1 MRSVDLKKEIVFS
14 AGKHNDKQV
23 IWCKFP
29 KNDVLLFALKKQY
42 PFCRW
47 SNTNKCWY
55 VTDSVEIRK
64 QVGLPLK
71 EPSENLLHKI
81 HPINQPALQQ
91 MENQLKLKAYS
102 VNTAKVYLGEFSQL
116 LVILKNHPVN
126 TLTPDRLK
134 SYLLYCVNELKLSE
148 AHLHS
153 RLNALKFYFEQVLL
167 KEKFFIEIPR
177 PKSKSTLPK
186 VLSTK
191 DIQKLFDVTTN
202 PKHKLMLQ
210 LCYGMGL
217 RVSEIV
223 KLKITDIDS
232 KRMQVLIENSK
243 GKSDRYVN
251 LPESVLTLLRSY
263 YKAYQPKHFLFE
275 GQYGG
280 EYSIRSVQAVFKNG
294 MRLAKI
300 NKPVGI
306 HSLRHSY
313 ATHLLE
319 YGTDMAFIQ
328 KLLGHSDMKT
338 TMIYAK
344 VGKKEIQKVKS
355 PLDQM

>member
-1 MRSVDLKKEIVFS
+1 MRSIDFKKEITFS
-14 AGKHNDKQV
+14 AGKYNNKPI

-29 KNDVLLFALKKQY
+29 KNDALLFALKKQY

-47 SNTNKCWY
+47 SKTNKCWY
-55 VTDSVEIRK
+55 ITDTAEIRK
-64 QVGLPLK
+64 QVGLILK
-71 EPSENLLHKI
+71 EPTENLLHKI
-81 HPINQPALQQ
+81 QPINQVALQK
-91 MENQLKLKAYS
+91 MENELKLKAYS
-102 VNTAKVYLGEFSQL
+102 TNTAKVYLGEFSQL
-116 LVILKNHPVN
+116 LILLKNHPVD
-126 TLTPDRLK
+126 TLTPERLK
-134 SYLLYCVNELKLSE
+134 SYMLYCVNELKLSE
-148 AHLHS
+148 THIHS
-153 RLNALKFYFEQVLL
+153 RLNALKFYFEQVLH
-167 KEKFFIEIPR
+167 KEKFFIDIPR

-191 DIQKLFDVTTN
+191 DIKKLFDVTTN

-217 RVSEIV
+217 RVSEVV
-223 KLKITDIDS
+223 KLKITDVDS

-251 LPESVLTLLRSY
+251 LPESVLVLLRTY
-263 YKAYQPKHFLFE
+263 YKVYKPKHFLFE

-280 EYSIRSVQAVFKNG
+280 QYSIRSVQAVFKNG

-313 ATHLLE
+313 AAHLLE

-338 TMIYAK
+338 TMVYAK

>member
-1 MRSVDLKKEIVFS
+1 MRSPDLINKIEFS
-14 AGKHNDKQV
+14 PGKHKDKAV
-23 IWCKFP
+23 VWCKFP
-29 KNDVLLFALKKQY
+29 KNDTLLSALKKQY

-55 VTDSVEIRK
+55 ITDNPEIRK
-64 QVGLPLK
+64 QLEIPLK
-71 EPSENLLHKI
+71 DSSENLLHKI
-81 HPINQPALQQ
+81 QPINQLALQK

-102 VNTAKVYLGEFSQL
+102 ANTIKVYLGEFSQL
-116 LVILKNHPVN
+116 LILLKNQPVDN
-126 TLTPDRLK
+126 LSPERLK

-148 AHLHS
+148 THVQS
-153 RLNALKFYFEQVLL
+153 RLNALKFYFEQVLF

-177 PKSKSTLPK
+177 PKSKSKLPK

-191 DIQKLFDVTTN
+191 DIQKLFDVTVN

-223 KLKITDIDS
+223 KLKLSDIDS
-232 KRMQVLIENSK
+232 KRMQVLIENAK

-251 LPESVLTLLRSY
+251 LPESVSVLLRNY
-263 YKAYQPKHFLFE
+263 YKTYKPTSYLFE

-280 EYSIRSVQAVFKNG
+280 QYSIRSVQAVFKNA

-319 YGTDMAFIQ
+319 YGTDMVFIQ
-328 KLLGHSDMKT
+328 KLLGHRDMKT
-338 TMIYAK
+338 TMIYAQ

>member
-1 MRSVDLKKEIVFS
+1 MRSIDLKTEISFS
-14 AGKHNDKQV
+14 AGKHKDKHV

-29 KNDVLLFALKKQY
+29 KNEALLRALKKQY
-42 PFCRW
+42 PFCHW

-55 VTDSVEIRK
+55 ITDSQEIRK
-64 QVGLPLK
+64 QVGLTLK
-71 EPSENLLHKI
+71 APSESLILKI
-81 HPINQPALQQ
+81 HPINQAALQN
-91 MENQLKLKAYS
+91 MENVLKLKAYS
-102 VNTAKVYLGEFSQL
+102 TNTQKVYLGEFSQL
-116 LVILKNHPVN
+116 LTLLKNHPVDS
-126 TLTPDRLK
+126 LTPERLK
-134 SYLLYCVNELKLSE
+134 SYMLYCTNELKLSE
-148 AHLHS
+148 THLHS
-153 RLNALKFYFEQVLL
+153 RLNALKFYFEQVLR
-167 KEKFFIEIPR
+167 KEKFFIDIPR
-177 PKSKSTLPK
+177 PKSKSSLPK

-202 PKHKLMLQ
+202 IKHKLMLQ

-217 RVSEIV
+217 RVSEVV

-232 KRMQVLIENSK
+232 KSMQVRIENSK

-251 LPESVLTLLRSY
+251 LPESVLRLLRNY
-263 YKAYQPKHFLFE
+263 YKAYKPKHFLFE

-280 EYSIRSVQAVFKNG
+280 EYSIRSVQAVFKSA

-313 ATHLLE
+313 GTHLLE
-319 YGTDMAFIQ
+319 YGTDMVFIQ
-328 KLLGHSDMKT
+328 KLLGHRDMKT

-344 VGKKEIQKVKS
+344 VGKKKYKR
-355 PLDQM
+355 

>member
-1 MRSVDLKKEIVFS
+1 MRSVDFKKEIIFS
-14 AGKHNDKQV
+14 TGKHNNKQI

-29 KNDVLLFALKKQY
+29 KNEALLFDLKKQY

-55 VTDSVEIRK
+55 ITDSVEIRK
-64 QVGLPLK
+64 QVGLSLK
-71 EPSENLLHKI
+71 DPAEQLSPKV
-81 HPINQPALQQ
+81 HPV
-91 MENQLKLKAYS
+91 NQLAMQNMANQIKLKAYS
-102 VNTAKVYLGEFSQL
+102 ANTAKVYLGEFSQL
-116 LVILKNHPVN
+116 LIILKHHPVN
-126 TLTPDRLK
+126 ELSPERLK

-153 RLNALKFYFEQVLL
+153 RINALKFYFEQVLY
-167 KEKFFIEIPR
+167 KEKFFFEIPR
-177 PKSKSTLPK
+177 PKSKSKLPK
-186 VLSTK
+186 VLDTK

-232 KRMQVLIENSK
+232 KRMQVLIENAK

-251 LPESVLTLLRSY
+251 LPESVLTSLRNY
-263 YKAYQPKHFLFE
+263 YKTYKPKYFLFE

-344 VGKKEIQKVKS
+344 VGKKKYKR
-355 PLDQM
+355 

>member
-1 MRSVDLKKEIVFS
+1 M
-14 AGKHNDKQV
+14 AGKHKDKKV
-23 IWCKFP
+23 IWRQFP
-29 KNDVLLFALKKQY
+29 KNDIVLAALKKQY

-47 SNTNKCWY
+47 SNTNKCWHI
-55 VTDSVEIRK
+55 TDSTEIRK
-64 QVGLPLK
+64 QIGLRLK

-81 HPINQPALQQ
+81 QPINQLALQK

-102 VNTAKVYLGEFSQL
+102 ANTIKIYLGEFSQL
-116 LVILKNHPVN
+116 LILLKNHPVDA
-126 TLTPDRLK
+126 LSPDRLK
-134 SYLLYCVNELKLSE
+134 SYLLYCVSELKLSE
-148 AHLHS
+148 THVHS

-167 KEKFFIEIPR
+167 KENFFIEIPR
-177 PKSKSTLPK
+177 PKSKSKLPK
-186 VLSTK
+186 VLCTK
-191 DIQKLFDVTTN
+191 DIQKLFDVTIN

-217 RVSEIV
+217 RVSEIT

-251 LPESVLTLLRSY
+251 LPGSVLALLRSY
-263 YKAYQPKHFLFE
+263 YKAYKPKHFLFE

-280 EYSIRSVQAVFKNG
+280 EYSARSVQAVFKNG

-306 HSLRHSY
+306 HSLRYSY

-319 YGTDMAFIQ
+319 YSTDMAFIQ
-328 KLLGHSDMKT
+328 KLLGHSDIKT
-338 TMIYAK
+338 TLIYAQ
-344 VGKKEIQKVKS
+344 VGKTEIQKIKS
-355 PLDQM
+355 PLDNM

>member
-1 MRSVDLKKEIVFS
+1 MRNVDLKKEVVFS
-14 AGKHNDKQV
+14 AGKHNDKAV
-23 IWCKFP
+23 IWCNFP
-29 KNDVLLFALKKQY
+29 KNDALLFVLKKQY

-47 SNTNKCWY
+47 SNSNKCWY
-55 VTDSVEIRK
+55 ITDSAEIRK
-64 QVGLPLK
+64 QVGLAPK

-81 HPINQPALQQ
+81 QPINQLAMQN
-91 MENQLKLKAYS
+91 MANQLKLKAYS
-102 VNTAKVYLGEFSQL
+102 ANTTKVYLGEFSQL
-116 LVILKNHPVN
+116 LTIIKHHSVN
-126 TLTPDRLK
+126 ELSPERLK

-153 RLNALKFYFEQVLL
+153 RINALKFYFEQVLH
-167 KEKFFIEIPR
+167 KEKFFFEIPR

-186 VLSTK
+186 VLDTK
-191 DIQKLFDVTTN
+191 DIKKLFDVTIN

-251 LPESVLTLLRSY
+251 LPETVLPLLRTY
-263 YKAYQPKHFLFE
+263 YKAYKPKHFLFE

>member
-1 MRSVDLKKEIVFS
+1 MRNIEIKKEIVFS
-14 AGKHNDKQV
+14 AGKHYNNKV

-29 KNDVLLFALKKQY
+29 KNDLVLSELKRQY
-42 PFCRW
+42 AFCRW
-47 SNTNKCWY
+47 SSTNKCWY
-55 VTDSVEIRK
+55 ISDSIEIRK
-64 QVGLPLK
+64 QVGLQL
-71 EPSENLLHKI
+71 ENPSEIILQKI
-81 HPINQPALQQ
+81 HTVNQAALQN

-102 VNTAKVYLGEFSQL
+102 ANTLKVYLGEFSQL
-116 LVILKNHPVN
+116 LILIKHHPVDS
-126 TLTPDRLK
+126 LTPERLK

-148 AHLHS
+148 SHLHS
-153 RLNALKFYFEQVLL
+153 RLNAIKFYFEQVLY
-167 KEKFFIEIPR
+167 KEKFFIDIPR

-191 DIQKLFDVTTN
+191 DIQKLFDVTIN

-223 KLKITDIDS
+223 KLKISDIDS
-232 KRMQVLIENSK
+232 NRMQVLIENGK

-251 LPESVLTLLRSY
+251 LPESVLSMLRSY
-263 YKAYQPKHFLFE
+263 YKTYKPKHFLFE

-355 PLDQM
+355 PLDRM

>member
-1 MRSVDLKKEIVFS
+1 MEDLIESIVFK
-14 AGKHNDKQV
+14 AGKHKAKNV

-29 KNDVLLFALKKQY
+29 KNEKLLLAFKHKFS
-42 PFCRW
+42 FCHW
-47 SNTNKCWY
+47 SSTHKCWY
-55 VTDSVEIRK
+55 LTDSIEIRK
-64 QVGLPLK
+64 QVGLAPK
-71 EPSENLLHKI
+71 QVSESISVKI
-81 HPINQPALQQ
+81 HLVNRQALVN
-91 MENQLKLKAYS
+91 MENELKLKAYS
-102 VNTAKVYLGEFSQL
+102 LNTLKVYLGEFSQL
-116 LVILKNHPVN
+116 LLILKQHPVDE
-126 TLTPDRLK
+126 LSPARIK

-153 RLNALKFYFEQVLL
+153 RLNALKFYFEQVLHR
-167 KEKFFIEIPR
+167 EKFFMDIPR

-191 DIQKLFDVTTN
+191 DIQKLFAVTTN
-202 PKHKLMLQ
+202 LKHKLMLQ

-217 RVSEIV
+217 RVSEVV
-223 KLKITDIDS
+223 KLKLTDIDS
-232 KRMQVLIENSK
+232 QRMQVLIENSK

-251 LPESVLTLLRSY
+251 LPETVLPLLRTY
-263 YKAYQPKHFLFE
+263 YLEYKPAHFLFE

-280 EYSIRSVQAVFKNG
+280 QYAIRSVQAVFKNG
-294 MRLAKI
+294 MRMAKI
-300 NKPVGI
+300 NKLVGI

-328 KLLGHSDMKT
+328 KLLGHNDIKT

-344 VGKKEIQKVKS
+344 VGKKEIQNIKS
-355 PLDQM
+355 PLDRM

>member
-1 MRSVDLKKEIVFS
+1 MRIDSLFDGIDFLAGQHKE
-14 AGKHNDKQV
+14 KNV
-23 IWCKFP
+23 IWCKFQ
-29 KNDVLLFALKKQY
+29 KNEKVLAALKNKF

-47 SNTNKCWY
+47 SSSQKCWY
-55 VTDSVEIRK
+55 ITDSVEIRK
-64 QVGLPLK
+64 QVGLTLK
-71 EPSENLLHKI
+71 APSEVISAKI
-81 HPINQPALQQ
+81 HPVNRQALLA
-91 MENQLKLKAYS
+91 MENELKLKAYS
-102 VNTAKVYLGEFSQL
+102 LNTVKVYLGEFSQL
-116 LVILKNHPVN
+116 LIILKHHPVHE
-126 TLTPDRLK
+126 LTSERLK

-148 AHLHS
+148 THLHS
-153 RLNALKFYFEQVLL
+153 RLNALKFYFEQVLHR
-167 KEKFFIEIPR
+167 EKFFIDIPR

-186 VLSTK
+186 VLSTQ
-191 DIQKLFDVTTN
+191 DIKKLFEVTTN

-217 RVSEIV
+217 RVSEVV
-223 KLKITDIDS
+223 KLKVSDIDS

-251 LPESVLTLLRSY
+251 LPETVLPLLRTY
-263 YKAYQPKHFLFE
+263 YLAYKPTNFLFE
-275 GQYGG
+275 GQFGG
-280 EYSIRSVQAVFKNG
+280 QYAIRSVQAVFKNA

-319 YGTDMAFIQ
+319 YGADMVFIQ
-328 KLLGHSDMKT
+328 KLLGHNDMKT

-344 VGKKEIQKVKS
+344 IGKKEIQNVKS